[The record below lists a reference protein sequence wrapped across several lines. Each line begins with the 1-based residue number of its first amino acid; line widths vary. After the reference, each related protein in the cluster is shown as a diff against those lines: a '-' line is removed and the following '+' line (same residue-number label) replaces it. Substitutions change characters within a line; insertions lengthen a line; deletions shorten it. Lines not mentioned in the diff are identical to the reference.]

1 MEQRQ
6 KLPSLHPHSLSD
18 LQPDPTYDFYGR
30 LLFGVDPPRSSGEYW
45 SDDND
50 KHWFG
55 CVWTRLPLV
64 KRQRSRS
71 AAILAQVTGA
81 AAMASSPSAN
91 SVESDWV
98 QATSMEALTAAVL
111 STSLVASD
119 ALAAMAAVNAAGRVA
134 EDASMKARAA
144 EEAAEKAVAAVKAEV
159 YGSYPK
165 ATVASRGAAAMAAR
179 STGQTGPQTAAR
191 PRSPRRVYERLS
203 LRDHAV
209 VVVAVAQEA
218 ADAAHESLKHMR
230 FATEKAEKA
239 AEAATKAALQAEAE
253 WPPYYCCP
261 S

>member
-98 QATSMEALTAAVL
+98 QATSMEALTASVL
-111 STSLVASD
+111 STSHMASD
-119 ALAAMAAVNAAGRVA
+119 ALAAMAAVNTAGRVA
-134 EDASMKARAA
+134 EDTSMKARAA
-144 EEAAEKAVAAVKAEV
+144 EEAAEKALAAVKAEV
-159 YGSYPK
+159 YCYPK

-191 PRSPRRVYERLS
+191 PGSPRRVYERLS

-209 VVVAVAQEA
+209 VVVAAAREA
-218 ADAAHESLKHMR
+218 ADAAHESLKHMHI
-230 FATEKAEKA
+230 ATEKAEKA
-239 AEAATKAALQAEAE
+239 AAAATEAAAQAEAE
-253 WPPYYCCP
+253 WRPYCCP